1 MVIVGIK
8 VTKYNTIITASSTA
22 IMGTSHTSTPA
33 FTSTFVTA
41 SAFNCSCSSLR
52 IYRSVVFMAF
62 VVTIKKAIE
71 YCTFG
76 LFSSPRLSYSIATV

>member
-33 FTSTFVTA
+33 STSTFVTA

-62 VVTIKKAIE
+62 VVTTYLVIE